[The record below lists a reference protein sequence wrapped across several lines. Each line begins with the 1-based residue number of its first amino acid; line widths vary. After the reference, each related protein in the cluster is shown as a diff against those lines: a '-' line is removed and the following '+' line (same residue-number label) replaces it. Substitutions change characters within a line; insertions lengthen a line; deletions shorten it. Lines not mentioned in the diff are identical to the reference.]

1 MSRRAAVKAPKAP
14 KSINQ
19 AAKIMAL
26 AKIESES
33 RYAPLDQR
41 QRFIKN
47 AVAMLGLLLAAF
59 LLYIVG
65 FSQVFHMVNQQEQ
78 RNAFREQLAQGIAPT
93 GEVDYN
99 NVMLTQGAPVAV
111 IQIPSIHLD
120 EVVAEG
126 TDSGTLTLGPG
137 HRRDTVMPGQAGT
150 SVLMGR
156 AWAYGGPFNRLQS
169 LEPGTKINVITG
181 QGKSTYEVLGVRY
194 QGDYTLPTI
203 GSGEGRLM
211 LLTSRGA
218 PFMPS
223 GVLRLDAK
231 LVTTPKPVGPVL
243 SNIFTLPKQEREMG
257 FDLRYAWALAFA
269 LQFLIIVVL
278 LAVWTSTKI
287 KPAQLYLVFAPL
299 TLFALALVMDQIV
312 KVLPNLL

>member
-1 MSRRAAVKAPKAP
+1 VSRRAAVKAPKAP

-26 AKIESES
+26 AKLESES
-33 RYAPLDQR
+33 RYAPLSSGQR
-41 QRFIKN
+41 LVKN
-47 AVAMLGLLLAAF
+47 MVAMLGLLLAAF
-59 LLYIVG
+59 LIYVVG
-65 FSQVFHMVNQQEQ
+65 FSQIFHMVNQQQ
-78 RNAFREQLAQGIAPT
+78 LRSAFKEQLSLAIAPT

-99 NVMLTQGAPVAV
+99 NVMLAQGAPVAV
-111 IQIPSIHLD
+111 IQIPSIHVD
-120 EVVAEG
+120 EVVVEG

-137 HRRDTVMPGQAGT
+137 HRRDTVLPGQAGT
-150 SVLMGR
+150 SVLMAR
-156 AWAYGGPFNRLQS
+156 AWSYGGPFNQLQS
-169 LEPGTKINVITG
+169 LSPGTKINVITG

-203 GSGEGRLM
+203 GAGEGRLM

-218 PFMPS
+218 PFMPA

-231 LVTTPKPVGPVL
+231 LVSTPKATGVVL

-257 FDLRYAWALAFA
+257 FDLRFAWALAFA

-278 LAVWTSTKI
+278 LGVWTARKV

-299 TLFALALVMDQIV
+299 TLFALALVMDQVV